1 MYVLNYLNFKYFK
14 FIVKNLDVQPTN
26 DSLTSSCSQSDKPNE
41 SMLDNS
47 EDDASRQD
55 QSAASIKQNALL
67 KKLLQNCPSADLK
80 TLSESSESVALG
92 DPNETS
98 NNDITEQIVSTES
111 NEIVSMAEEMLVS
124 TPTIENKDNSI
135 NTSTIK
141 ASTPVPPVEKKL
153 SYLDIRRAQL
163 ERDPTPPPEDIKPK
177 RKRSVK
183 RKESK
188 NSDNNDAN
196 TDQNN
201 SIKSKKRTRKGSQT
215 KSEDS
220 DSYNER
226 VLNNV
231 INCLNG
237 MTSIQVIEPDVTNN
251 LDICLPPDADLTSK
265 KNKLKGCYGNAS
277 LCSTIDF
284 YNTYPFG
291 PNKASSSYA
300 PANNSKFISKV
311 NYYNDE
317 FGSSIF
323 DVKEEYFKK
332 EPLSLYCRNID
343 SPESVV
349 SASSPE
355 LLYDYPKDEYDR
367 MKYINDIKSD
377 DENDDDRKSPFLT
390 YLPLRPIPKYYS
402 KQLNYKVNDDCDSKL
417 LQENSEKPLR
427 MTGITIVIES
437 VDNVKKA
444 MKLLAKVLH
453 LKSFYYNIEV
463 SPNYTVTELFN
474 EVPNIME
481 NTTCKFCN
489 RLLTNS
495 SCKTEDDMDLGK
507 DNFCSKDCLKNYHLN
522 NIEMKEEITDDSL
535 ICDIT
540 EPELVSIFKQNEEK
554 NDDPETI
561 IVQEKRWKNIRYK
574 YWNTNTFK
582 NENDKIE
589 SNNQSEQSIEDSF
602 DVCLKPHQ
610 NAVETRC
617 CIFCGQL
624 GDGNGE
630 GPSRLLN
637 MDIDKWIHCNCALW
651 SNEVYEGFN
660 GALIN
665 VDLAYQRAMNCE
677 CVKCGKIGA
686 SIRCFKSRCNN
697 SYHFPCAIEEK
708 CFFYSNKAFY
718 CPGHNCKN
726 LAPNVVSF
734 IIDRRIYVHRDEAK
748 QIAAMLHEGD
758 NNVLRIGSLI
768 LYSIGQLLPHQ
779 LQNFHTNTHI
789 FPIGYNVSRFYWSAR
804 TLGKRCQYICSIG
817 ELNEWPQFF
826 IEIIEDGFENI
837 TYKASSPQ
845 SAWEQILD
853 SLRKIREK
861 TKTMKIFFD
870 SLTGEDFFG
879 LNEPAIIR
887 LLESLPG
894 VDTLTDY
901 NFKYGRSP
909 WYELPLAINP
919 SGCARTE
926 PRKRIHA
933 KRPHTL
939 QVSSNIVRS
948 SLQSSLT
955 NSELSPYVKQFVHSK
970 VSQYRKMKQE
980 WRHNVYLGRSRIQG
994 LGLYA
999 SKPIEKHTMIIEYI
1013 GLVIRNSIAD
1023 HNEKIYEAHVCF
1035 FRFYFRMIYLKSI
1048 FS

>member
-1 MYVLNYLNFKYFK
+1 M
-14 FIVKNLDVQPTN
+14 
-26 DSLTSSCSQSDKPNE
+26 
-41 SMLDNS
+41 DNVA

-80 TLSESSESVALG
+80 SLNESNQESNASA
-92 DPNETS
+92 DPNEQAKIDAT
-98 NNDITEQIVSTES
+98 IEQIAEIMKES
-111 NEIVSMAEEMLVS
+111 DEIVLMAEEMPIS
-124 TPTIENKDNSI
+124 TPTVENKDNST
-135 NTSTIK
+135 NESSIK
-141 ASTPVPPVEKKL
+141 TSTPVPPVEKKL

-163 ERDPTPPPEDIKPK
+163 ERDPTPPLEDIKPK

-188 NSDNNDAN
+188 NSDSNNNDTN
-196 TDQNN
+196 TDPNN

-215 KSEDS
+215 KSEDN
-220 DSYNER
+220 DSNNER
-226 VLNNV
+226 LLNNV
-231 INCLNG
+231 IIHLNS
-237 MTSIQVIEPDVTNN
+237 MPSIQIIEPEMTKN
-251 LDICLPPDADLTSK
+251 LDICMPSDADLSSK
-265 KNKLKGCYGNAS
+265 RNTLKGCYGNAS
-277 LCSTIDF
+277 LSSTIDF

-291 PNKASSSYA
+291 PKKASSLYPSTT
-300 PANNSKFISKV
+300 NSKLNSKI

-317 FGSSIF
+317 FGSSMLDANEQCF
-323 DVKEEYFKK
+323 KEEPY
-332 EPLSLYCRNID
+332 SIYCRNND
-343 SPESVV
+343 SPETVV

-355 LLYDYPKDEYDR
+355 MLYDYPKDEYDR
-367 MKYINDIKSD
+367 MKYINDIKSEENE
-377 DENDDDRKSPFLT
+377 DENNPTSPFFT
-390 YLPLRPIPKYYS
+390 YLPLRPISNYS
-402 KQLNYKVNDDCDSKL
+402 KQIDYKGNDDSDSKL
-417 LQENSEKPLR
+417 LKENSGQPIR
-427 MTGITIVIES
+427 MTGITILIKS
-437 VDNVKKA
+437 VDSVRKA
-444 MKLLAKVLH
+444 MKELAKLLH
-453 LKSFYYNIEV
+453 LKSLYYNIEI
-463 SPNYTVTELFN
+463 SPNYTVTEFFN
-474 EVPNIME
+474 NVPNVNE
-481 NTTCKFCN
+481 YTNCKFCN
-489 RLLTNS
+489 RLLTS
-495 SCKTEDDMDLGK
+495 SDYKTDDELNLEK
-507 DNFCSKDCLKNYHLN
+507 DGFCGKDCLKNYYLN
-522 NIEMKEEITDDSL
+522 NVDMKEEITDDCV
-535 ICDIT
+535 ICDTT
-540 EPELVSIFKQNEEK
+540 EPELISIFKK
-554 NDDPETI
+554 NVKTELEDNPEAI
-561 IVQEKRWKNIRYK
+561 IIKEKRWKNIRYK

-582 NENDKIE
+582 NENDKAE
-589 SNNQSEQSIEDSF
+589 LNNQSEQSNEDSF
-602 DVCLKPHQ
+602 DVCLKPHPT
-610 NAVETRC
+610 AVETRT

-624 GDGNGE
+624 GDGLGE

-651 SNEVYEGFN
+651 SMEVYEGLN

-665 VDLAYQRAMNCE
+665 VDLAYQRAMNCV

-718 CPGHNCKN
+718 CPGHNCKI
-726 LAPNVVSF
+726 LAQSVVSF
-734 IIDRRIYVHRDEAK
+734 VIDRRIYVHRDEAK
-748 QIAAMLHEGD
+748 QIAAMLHEGE

-768 LYSIGQLLPHQ
+768 LLSIGQLLPHQ
-779 LQNFHTNTHI
+779 LQNFHTNSHI
-789 FPIGYNVSRFYWSAR
+789 FPIGYHVSRFYWSAR
-804 TLGKRCQYICSIG
+804 ALGKRCQYICTIG
-817 ELNEWPQFF
+817 ELNDWPQFF
-826 IEIIEDGFENI
+826 IEIREDGFENI
-837 TYKASSPQ
+837 TYKANTPQ

-901 NFKYGRSP
+901 TFKFGRSP

-939 QVSSNIVRS
+939 QVSSNAVRS
-948 SLQSSLT
+948 SLQSPLT

-1023 HNEKIYEAHVCF
+1023 HNEKIYEAHVCSF
-1035 FRFYFRMIYLKSI
+1035 FCLEMTYL
-1048 FS
+1048 